1 MKLKH
6 PSALKLK
13 EVADKY
19 LAWNRKSFPDD
30 AEMLKCGDKDHANF
44 MNIAQ
49 MIEKNEFNNK
59 AIGRAI
65 SDLDTFVRDYIPND
79 IYERYCG

>member
-1 MKLKH
+1 MKLTN

-30 AEMLKCGDKDHANF
+30 VKMLECGDKDHANF
-44 MNIAQ
+44 MSIAL
-49 MIEKNEFNNK
+49 MIEDNEFK
-59 AIGRAI
+59 TKVIGRAI

-79 IYERYCG
+79 IYDRYCS

>member
-1 MKLKH
+1 
-6 PSALKLK
+6 
-13 EVADKY
+13 
-19 LAWNRKSFPDD
+19 
-30 AEMLKCGDKDHANF
+30 

-49 MIEKNEFNNK
+49 MIEENEFNK

-65 SDLDTFVRDYIPND
+65 SDLDTFVRDYIPDD

>member
-1 MKLKH
+1 MKLEH

-30 AEMLKCGDKDHANF
+30 AKMLECGEKDYENF
-44 MNIAQ
+44 ISIAL
-49 MIEKNEFNNK
+49 MIEANEFNNISIGK
-59 AIGRAI
+59 AIRN
-65 SDLDTFVRDYIPND
+65 LDTFVRDYD
-79 IYERYCG
+79 LYCG

>member
-1 MKLKH
+1 MKLEH

-19 LAWNRKSFPDD
+19 LAWNRKSYPDD
-30 AEMLKCGDKDHANF
+30 AMMLECGDKDHADF

-49 MIEKNEFNNK
+49 MIEENEFK
-59 AIGRAI
+59 TKLIGRAI
-65 SDLDTFVRDYIPND
+65 SDLDTYIRDYIPDD
-79 IYERYCG
+79 IYERYVG

>member
-30 AEMLKCGDKDHANF
+30 AMMLEGGEKDHADF

-49 MIEKNEFNNK
+49 MIEGNEFNTK
-59 AIGRAI
+59 LIGRAI
-65 SDLDTFVRDYIPND
+65 SDLDTFVRDYIPDD
-79 IYERYCG
+79 IYERYVG

>member
-1 MKLKH
+1 MKLEH

-30 AEMLKCGDKDHANF
+30 TKMLECGEKDYENF
-44 MNIAQ
+44 ISIAL
-49 MIEKNEFNNK
+49 MIEENEFK
-59 AIGRAI
+59 TKLIGRAI

>member
-1 MKLKH
+1 MKLEH
-6 PSALKLK
+6 PNALKLK

-19 LAWNRKSFPDD
+19 LAWNTKSFPDD
-30 AEMLKCGDKDHANF
+30 AKMLECGKKDYENF
-44 MNIAQ
+44 ISIAQ
-49 MIEKNEFNNK
+49 MIEDNEFDNK

-79 IYERYCG
+79 IYDLYCG

>member
-1 MKLKH
+1 MKLEH

-30 AEMLKCGDKDHANF
+30 AMMLEGGEKDYENF
-44 MNIAQ
+44 INIAQ
-49 MIEKNEFNNK
+49 MIEENEFNNK
-59 AIGRAI
+59 VIGRAI
-65 SDLDTFVRDYIPND
+65 SYLDTFVRDYIPND